1 MKNKT
6 PEPHRNAV
14 AFTLIELLV
23 VIAIIG
29 ILAGMLLPAIA
40 RAKVAAKE
48 KMAQV
53 EMANL
58 NAAISAYY
66 NEYSILPAS
75 TLAVAA
81 AGANKNLDGTQGS
94 DFTFGTV
101 VKNTSP
107 QSPIDP
113 TNLVTSAVISAA
125 PMETYSPGVSPQYE
139 NVNSEVIA
147 ILTDAAY
154 YPENSV
160 GRHTYNSRSLPL
172 YTARAAADANSP
184 GIDGNCIL
192 RDPWGLPYII
202 TLDMNLDGKCTDTR
216 TWSVLMNTN
225 SFSVSGSS
233 MIWSFGSLRKVDLTS
248 PYNSPINK
256 HILTSWK

>member
-6 PEPHRNAV
+6 PGQHRNAV

-66 NEYSILPAS
+66 NEYSMLPAS
-75 TLAVAA
+75 TGAVAA
-81 AGANKNLDGTQGS
+81 AGALGNPLVPGTFGC
-94 DFTFGTV
+94 DFTYGTF
-101 VKNTSP
+101 VKGTAS
-107 QSPIDP
+107 
-113 TNLVTSAVISAA
+113 
-125 PMETYSPGVSPQYE
+125 PMEGQIIVSTSVITPTFVNVDTPGSHYQ
-139 NVNSEVIA
+139 NVNSEVIS

-154 YPENSV
+154 YPETSV
-160 GRHTYNSRSLPL
+160 TRHTYNSRQLPL
-172 YTARAAADANSP
+172 FTARAAADTNSP
-184 GIDGNCIL
+184 GIDTNSIL
-192 RDPWGLPYII
+192 RDPWGLPYMV
-202 TLDMNLDGKCTDTR
+202 TLDLNYDGKCTDAAIWAR
-216 TWSVLMNTN
+216 LMGTTN
-225 SFSVSGSS
+225 FSVSGSS
-233 MIWSFGSLRKVDLTS
+233 MIWSFGSVKHVD
-248 PYNSPINK
+248 NSTAGNFNNANNK
-256 HILTSWK
+256 HLLTSWK

>member
-40 RAKVAAKE
+40 KAKVAAKE

-58 NAAISAYY
+58 NAAISAYQT
-66 NEYSILPAS
+66 EYSGSLPAS
-75 TLAVAA
+75 SAAVAA
-81 AGANKNLDGTQGS
+81 AGAVKNMDGTVGS
-94 DFTFGTV
+94 DFTFGTI
-101 VKNTSP
+101 VKGTSP
-107 QSPIDP
+107 PSPAEG
-113 TNLVTSAVISAA
+113 TNLVTTSVIQQS
-125 PMETYSPGVSPQYE
+125 PMTPGENQYQ
-139 NVNSEVIA
+139 NCNSEVIA

-184 GIDGNCIL
+184 GIDANFIL

-202 TLDMNLDGKCTDTR
+202 TLDLNYDNKCTDTR
-216 TWSVLMNTN
+216 TWSVLMGTN
-225 SFSVSGSS
+225 SFSVPGSS
-233 MIWSFGSLRKVDLTS
+233 MIWSFGSLRKVDLTT